1 MVDKALLSAL
11 EGALPREAR
20 RLLTEFVLDLVVAF
34 LGFDE
39 DETIYPDEG
48 FLALG
53 FNSLRAV
60 DFKTLLE
67 QRLACE
73 LSSTLLF
80 DCATPASLVD
90 YLLELLGPDE
100 ADAKPGWTS
109 NVTEVEPLAIVG
121 MSCRF
126 PGGVRDL
133 DGYWDLIESGRDGIE
148 EVPPSRWDVDEYFD
162 ADPEREGHMYTR
174 WGGWLRSIE
183 AFDAAYFGISPREAR
198 ELDPAQRILLE
209 VTVEAIEHSGTT
221 FTELRGSNTGVFI
234 GTRGADYFQGH
245 TRWAPKDASRYYAT
259 GNSAST
265 LAGRLSYQFD
275 WRGPCFSLDTA
286 CSSSLVALH
295 QAAVSLASGE
305 CDQAIVGGVNVLLD
319 PFGTIAICKAQML
332 SPDGRCKAFDESADG
347 YVRSEGCGVIVVKRL
362 DQAQRDGDRILA
374 LLRGTA
380 VNQDGASA
388 GLTVPS
394 SDAQEAVIREALQR
408 AGLAPDDVDYVEA
421 HGTGTSLGDPIEVAA
436 LDAVFRTPSRNR
448 KLNVGTIK
456 TQIGHS
462 EPAAGIAG
470 LIRVVLSLGKQ
481 ALMPNLHYNK
491 PNPFIDWDGTV
502 VSVVDERR
510 SWESGDSKRRVAGV
524 NSFGFSGTN
533 AHAVLEEAPASVVVG
548 QEVGDSVDLDARTV
562 ELIPISA
569 KSPAA
574 LSRLCAKYELHL
586 KHPGKDFRALA
597 AAAATGRDAYSFR
610 ATVLASNQAE
620 AEAGLVR
627 AAKDADAPRIPPS
640 APRIAF
646 LFTGQGSQYLGMGRE
661 LYDSFPAYRAAF
673 DRAAAAVASHT
684 KIDLHQLIFHG
695 DSDELDNTAITQP
708 ALFAVGYAL
717 VQLWR
722 AFGVEPTWVLGHSVG
737 EFAAACAAGVMDLD
751 DGAKLIVARGHL
763 MMERTAPGAMLAVLA
778 SPAEVESICAAV
790 SPNIAIAA
798 NNCDARISISG
809 SEADIETLSAKLEEG
824 GIRHERLRVSRA
836 FHSPLMEPM
845 LEAFGEVAA
854 TVSFRAPEVTF
865 VSTLDASLHA
875 GAGSSLTTAA
885 YWVDH
890 VRSPVRFLDAMKLLD
905 EQRPDVLLEIGPAPH
920 LLGLSRRFLERGD
933 LQFLPS
939 LRPGTDGRRRLL
951 ETAAALFEAGCSL
964 DFRADHAPGPRAT
977 IPSYSFEPQAFW
989 LDPRPA
995 LGAGSD
1001 DGATGLLGAPVDSSR
1016 LGPSESVFLTKM
1028 PFRADDPLRDHSV
1041 LGQAIFPGAGY
1052 VALAVEA
1059 ARSVDPK
1066 ATVRIKS
1073 LDITAALA
1081 LGSGGVRIETVVF
1094 AGDELSISFF
1104 GSQGSGGNPWGKY
1117 ASAVCLSG
1125 ECAPS
1130 QSATWEELEPS
1141 CPDFADPAEHYERA
1155 VAVGLTYGPAYQT
1168 VQKVQVGDG
1177 HCVVQVQAT
1186 NQTLGGLEQ
1195 VDPAVLDGCL
1205 QAAVFVVPSELK
1217 STPFLPLTFEGLTV
1231 HGPVTGKVRCHLWRV
1246 DLTGRVMTVAF
1257 RIWSESGQLL
1267 ADCDGLRLLATDRA
1281 ALQAIGD
1288 PLAGLAF
1295 HRQWVPKP
1303 ASTLEA
1309 AGVSERIAWVIT
1321 DTTNTAAHAAGAGA
1335 LAALETAGITAYGLA
1350 LDLTSESLEWSAR
1363 RTELLAQAA
1372 PTDVVDLTW
1381 LHAGTTLGQPSRIPG
1396 LVAHLL
1402 DSLAGLRE
1410 ARPRFWAVTSGTE
1423 VEGRELVGA
1432 AVWGISRALALEE
1445 PRSKFTCLD
1454 MDPLAAD
1461 FEALAGEV
1469 AAAGDEREVA
1479 WRDGRRLVARLT
1491 PGAEV
1496 GSAAAGRFTAPD
1508 SGSWRVAIQQYGS
1521 LDYLGVV
1528 PAVDE
1533 PMGPGDVRIEVESVA
1548 LNFKDVLFTL
1558 GMLKDFT
1565 GITRAMEQPLGLECA
1580 GRIVAMGDEAGSG
1593 GRLALGTRVFAAAA
1607 GSMRSSLVLP
1617 SDQVMVTPDSLT
1629 SPAAAGLPTVYLT
1642 SLYALDRVAKLR
1654 AGDRILIHAAAG
1666 GVGQAAIQL
1675 AKSVGAEIF
1684 ATASRGK
1691 WAHLRSQG
1699 VEHIFDSRSFDYT
1712 QQILDATGG
1721 AGVDVVLDSMAGEHV
1736 MASLDCLGHGG
1747 RFVEIGKID
1756 TLKPEEMQAKRGD
1769 VQYAIFDM
1777 ADVLGADEVLY
1788 RDLRRDLVDGF
1799 ASGRFSPPAVR
1810 VFGLD
1815 EAGEAFRH
1823 LASARN
1829 IGKVAISFPQ
1839 PGAGKVRADA
1849 AYLVTGGLGSLG
1861 LHVADWLGQGGAGE
1875 VVLVGRSGRSPRT
1888 AELLDQLAAD
1898 YPATHFRAAAVD
1910 VSDSAAVNDLVQSC
1924 SRPLAGVVHA
1934 AGVIDD
1940 GMIADLSWQRFRGV
1954 FQSKWD
1960 GAWNLHQATRS
1971 MDLSFFVLFS
1981 SMTAMVGAAGQSN
1994 YAAANAG
2001 LDALARYRRSEGLPA
2016 TSIAWG
2022 PWSGG
2027 GMATRAAS
2035 AEALDA
2041 AGIGSISP
2049 ELGIA
2054 AMDSLLGL
2062 PGRHHTVGILA
2073 VDWKR
2078 YLSRREILPLFAKLT
2093 TDPIDAGAS
2102 TAVAMD
2108 LSTVEPG
2115 DLVQALADIVARE
2128 LAAVLGYGSPAD
2140 VNLAL
2145 GFPDLGVDSLLAVD
2159 MRNRLEHVLGIELPV
2174 TILFDFDNPSALAAG
2189 LVELLGSQE
2198 GRGAEKAQPAAD
2210 GDELE
2215 ADEAKREAE
2224 LRAEIE
2230 SLSEEEVARLL
2241 AEEDALED
2249 DVLG

>member
-1 MVDKALLSAL
+1 MVDKVLLSTL
-11 EGALPREAR
+11 NGALPREAR
-20 RLLTEFVLDLVVAF
+20 RLLTEFVLDLVVDF

-48 FLALG
+48 FLDLG

-73 LSSTLLF
+73 LSSTVLF

-90 YLLELLGPDE
+90 YLLELLGPD
-100 ADAKPGWTS
+100 ASDSKVGWTS
-109 NVTEVEPLAIVG
+109 NVAEMEPLAIVG

-148 EVPPSRWDVDEYFD
+148 EVPASRWDVDEYYD

-198 ELDPAQRILLE
+198 EMDPAQRILME
-209 VTVEAIEHSGTT
+209 TTVEAIEHAGTT
-221 FTELRGSNTGVFI
+221 FAELRGSNTGVFI

-245 TRWAPKDASRYYAT
+245 TRWNPKDASRYYAT
-259 GNSAST
+259 GNAAST

-295 QAAVSLASGE
+295 QAAASLASGE
-305 CDQAIVGGVNVLLD
+305 CDQAVVGGVNVMLD
-319 PFGTIAICKAQML
+319 PFGTIAICRAQML

-347 YVRSEGCGVIVVKRL
+347 YVRSEGCGVIVVKKL
-362 DQAQRDGDRILA
+362 DQAQRDGDRVLA

-394 SDAQEAVIREALQR
+394 SEAQEAVIREALQR
-408 AGLAPDDVDYVEA
+408 AGKAPDDVDYVEA

-436 LDAVFRTPSRNR
+436 LDAVFRTPSRDR

-481 ALMPNLHYNK
+481 SLMPNLHYNK

-510 SWESGDSKRRVAGV
+510 SWTSADSKRRVAGV

-533 AHAVLEEAPASVVVG
+533 AHAVLEEAPSSALDDSSASRCA
-548 QEVGDSVDLDARTV
+548 DLNARTV
-562 ELIPISA
+562 ELIPVSA

-574 LSRLCAKYELHL
+574 LSRLCAKYEQHL
-586 KHPGKDFRALA
+586 MQSGNNFRALA

-610 ATVLASNQAE
+610 ATVLASDQSE
-620 AEAGLVR
+620 AQAGLRR
-627 AAKDADAPRIPPS
+627 AAQVADVPRILPA

-646 LFTGQGSQYLGMGRE
+646 LFTGQGSQYLGMGRD
-661 LYDSFPAYRAAF
+661 LYDSFPAYRTAF
-673 DRAAAAVASHT
+673 DRAAGAVARHS
-684 KIDLHQLIFHG
+684 KLDLNQLIFDG
-695 DSDELDNTAITQP
+695 DSGELDNTAVTQP

-722 AFGVEPTWVLGHSVG
+722 SFGVEPTWVLGHSVG

-751 DGAKLIVARGHL
+751 DGAKLIVARGQL

-778 SPAEVESICAAV
+778 SPAEVEGICASV
-790 SPNIAIAA
+790 SPDIAIAA

-809 SEADIETLSAKLEEG
+809 SEADIKALSAKFQTS
-824 GIRHERLRVSRA
+824 GIRHEPLRVSRA

-854 TVSFRAPEVTF
+854 TIRFRAPEIAF
-865 VSTLDASLHA
+865 VSTLDTCLHV
-875 GAGSSLTTAA
+875 GSDSSLTSAT

-890 VRSPVRFLDAMKLLD
+890 VRSPVQFLDAMKLLD
-905 EQRPDVLLEIGPAPH
+905 EQGPDVLLEIGPAPH
-920 LLGLSRRFLERGD
+920 LLGLSRRFLERAD
-933 LQFLPS
+933 LGFLPS
-939 LRPGTDGRRRLL
+939 LRPGTDGRKRFL
-951 ETAAALFEAGCSL
+951 ESVAALFEAGCSL
-964 DFRADHAPGPRAT
+964 DFGADHAHGPRAT

-989 LDPRPA
+989 LAPRPA
-995 LGAGSD
+995 LGSGSP
-1001 DGATGLLGAPVDSSR
+1001 DGSTGLLGTPVDSSR
-1016 LGPSESVFLTKM
+1016 LAPSESVFLSQM
-1028 PFRADDPLRDHSV
+1028 PFREDDPLRDHSV

-1052 VALAVEA
+1052 ISLAVEA
-1059 ARSVDPK
+1059 ARMIEPAASVH
-1066 ATVRIKS
+1066 IKS
-1073 LDITAALA
+1073 LDIAAALA
-1081 LGSGGVRIETVVF
+1081 LGSEGVRIETVVS
-1094 AGDELSISFF
+1094 ATDELSIDFF
-1104 GSQGSGGNPWGKY
+1104 GSQGGEGNPWEKY
-1117 ASAVCLSG
+1117 GSAVCSG
-1125 ECAPS
+1125 VDIAAPIS
-1130 QSATWEELEPS
+1130 EQPEPD
-1141 CPDFADPAEHYERA
+1141 CPDPVDPAEHYRLA
-1155 VAVGLTYGPAYQT
+1155 GSVGLTYGPAYQT
-1168 VQKVQVGDG
+1168 VQKVSVGDG
-1177 HCVVQVQAT
+1177 HCIVQVQAT
-1186 NQTLGGLEQ
+1186 SQTLSATEH

-1217 STPFLPLTFEGLTV
+1217 DTPFLPLGFEGLAI

-1246 DLTGRVMTVAF
+1246 ELNGRILTVAF
-1257 RIWSESGQLL
+1257 RVWSDSGQLI
-1267 ADCDGLRLLATDRA
+1267 ATCAALRLLATDRA

-1295 HRQWVPKP
+1295 QRQWVPKP
-1303 ASTLEA
+1303 WA
-1309 AGVSERIAWVIT
+1309 APESIGASERIAWVIT
-1321 DTTNTAAHAAGAGA
+1321 DSTNTEALDAGSQAVSS
-1335 LAALETAGITAYGLA
+1335 LETAGFTVHGLP
-1350 LDLTSESLEWSAR
+1350 LDLSADKPEWSAKR
-1363 RTELLAQAA
+1363 AELLAQAA

-1381 LHAGTTLGQPSRIPG
+1381 LHAGTTLGQPPRIPG
-1396 LVAHLL
+1396 LVEHLL

-1410 ARPRFWAVTSGTE
+1410 ARPRYWAVTSGAE
-1423 VEGRELVGA
+1423 VEGRDLAGA
-1432 AVWGISRALALEE
+1432 AIWGVARALALEE

-1454 MDPLAAD
+1454 LDPLATD

-1469 AAAGDEREVA
+1469 LAAGDEREVA
-1479 WRDGRRLVARLT
+1479 WRDGRRLVARLAA
-1491 PGAEV
+1491 GAE
-1496 GSAAAGRFTAPD
+1496 GGALAAARFATPEAGP
-1508 SGSWRVAIQQYGS
+1508 WRIAIHQYGS
-1521 LDYLGVV
+1521 LDQLGVV
-1528 PAVDE
+1528 PAADE
-1533 PMGPGDVRIEVESVA
+1533 PMGPRDVRIAVESVA
-1548 LNFKDVLFTL
+1548 LNFKDVLFAL

-1565 GITRAMEQPLGLECA
+1565 GITRSIEQPLGLECA
-1580 GRIVAMGDEAGSG
+1580 GHIVAMGDEVGKE

-1607 GSMRSSLVLP
+1607 GSMGSSVVLP
-1617 SDQVMVTPDSLT
+1617 ADQVMVTPDTLT

-1642 SLYALDRVAKLR
+1642 SLYALGHVAKLR

-1699 VEHIFDSRSFDYT
+1699 IKHIFDSRSLDYSR
-1712 QQILDATGG
+1712 QVLEATGG

-1747 RFVEIGKID
+1747 HFVEIGKID
-1756 TLKPEEMQAKRGD
+1756 TLTPEEVQAKRGD

-1777 ADVLGADEVLY
+1777 ADVLAADEALY
-1788 RDLRRDLVDGF
+1788 RDLRKDLVDGF

-1815 EAGEAFRH
+1815 EAGDAFRH
-1823 LASARN
+1823 LAAARN

-1839 PGAGKVRADA
+1839 PGAGEVRANA

-1861 LHVADWLGQGGAGE
+1861 LHVADWLGQRGAGE
-1875 VVLVGRSGRSPRT
+1875 VVLAGRSGPSSHT
-1888 AELLDQLAAD
+1888 AELLDQLSTD
-1898 YPATHFRAAAVD
+1898 YPSTNFRAAAVD
-1910 VSDSAAVNDLVQSC
+1910 VGDEAAVTGLVQSC
-1924 SRPLAGVVHA
+1924 SFSLAGVVHA

-1940 GMIADLSWQRFRGV
+1940 GIFADLSWQRFQNV
-1954 FQSKWD
+1954 FQSKWS

-1971 MDLSFFVLFS
+1971 MDLAFFVLFS

-2054 AMDSLLGL
+2054 ALDSLLRL
-2062 PGRHHTVGILA
+2062 PFRHHTVGILS

-2078 YLSRREILPLFAKLT
+2078 YLSRREALPLFAKIVSSDSANT
-2093 TDPIDAGAS
+2093 IPS
-2102 TAVAMD
+2102 TAVLD
-2108 LSTVEPG
+2108 LSAVEPG
-2115 DLVQALADIVARE
+2115 DLAGALADVVAQE
-2128 LAAVLGYGSPAD
+2128 LAAVLGYASPAD
-2140 VNLAL
+2140 VNLGL

-2159 MRNRLEHVLGIELPV
+2159 MRNRLEHVLAVELPV

-2189 LVELLGSQE
+2189 LVDLVGAKAGPAPELASPSFDANE
-2198 GRGAEKAQPAAD
+2198 EAA
-2210 GDELE
+2210 
-2215 ADEAKREAE
+2215 
-2224 LRAEIE
+2224 LRAEIA